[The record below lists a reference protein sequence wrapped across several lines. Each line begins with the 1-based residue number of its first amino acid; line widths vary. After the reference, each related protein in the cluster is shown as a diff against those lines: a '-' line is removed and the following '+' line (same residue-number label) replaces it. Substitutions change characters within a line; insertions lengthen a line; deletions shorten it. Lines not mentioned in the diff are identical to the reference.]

1 MTNKTSSVFYFF
13 IAVILLWGI
22 NWPMN
27 KIGIEYMPSI
37 WHATLRLGLGSASMF
52 LFVLLLG
59 KLKIPSKED
68 LPVMLTTGLLQMGL
82 FSMLINL
89 GLMYVDAGRSA
100 ILVYTI
106 PLWITPLALIFFN
119 EKLNVL
125 KLLGLILGI
134 GGVIILFS
142 PWSMDWSDTNVIYGN
157 CFLIGAA
164 ITMAVSI
171 CCCRNMQW
179 QSSPLELLPW
189 QLLIG
194 TLPVWLIAC
203 LMAPKPIIEWN
214 QTSISAMTYT
224 AVLATAIGNL
234 GITVVSRRLPSIT
247 VSLGLLGVPMT
258 GVISAALILG
268 EVITPS
274 MRYAMI
280 FIFSGLI
287 CVAISSKVRKTS
299 ITLVSQDA

>member
-1 MTNKTSSVFYFF
+1 MTNKTSSSVFYFL

-37 WHATLRLGLGSASMF
+37 WHATLRIGLGSASMF
-52 LFVLLLG
+52 LFVILLG
-59 KLKIPSKED
+59 KFKIPTKKD

-89 GLMYVDAGRSA
+89 GLMYVEAGRSA

-106 PLWITPLALIFFN
+106 PLWITPLALFFFK
-119 EKLNVL
+119 EKLNPL

-134 GGVIILFS
+134 GGIIILFS
-142 PWSMDWSDTNVIYGN
+142 PWSMDWSDPHIIYGN

-164 ITMAVSI
+164 ITMAISI

-189 QLLIG
+189 QLFIG
-194 TLPVWLIAC
+194 TLPVWLIATI
-203 LMAPKPIIEWN
+203 MEPEAVIQWN
-214 QTSISAMTYT
+214 KTSISAMAHT
-224 AVLATAIGNL
+224 AVLATAIGNFGL
-234 GITVVSRRLPSIT
+234 TIVSRKLPSIT

-268 EVITPS
+268 EVVTLS
-274 MRYAMI
+274 MRLAMV

-287 CVAISSKVRKTS
+287 CVAISGKVKVRTP
-299 ITLVSQDA
+299 LVSQDA